1 MAARTNTET
10 LAAVDTASASLVTA
24 TSPVIIDL
32 GKRKRKQVKK
42 LRRGEGKLLDD
53 VNGAVAELRTAG
65 TLNSD
70 AQPVIIVVREKRGR
84 KAKSLF
90 PLL

>member
-1 MAARTNTET
+1 MAARSNSES
-10 LAAVDTASASLVTA
+10 LAAVDSAA
-24 TSPVIIDL
+24 ANTSNGPVIIDL
-32 GKRKRKQVKK
+32 GKRKRKLVKK

-65 TLNSD
+65 TLSAD
-70 AQPVIIVVREKRGR
+70 VQPVIIIVREKRAKTT
-84 KAKSLF
+84 KALF

>member
-1 MAARTNTET
+1 MAARSNTET
-10 LAAVDTASASLVTA
+10 LAAVDTASADAATA

-32 GKRKRKQVKK
+32 GKRRRKQVKK

-53 VNGAVAELRTAG
+53 INGAVAELRTAG
-65 TLNSD
+65 TLAGD
-70 AQPVIIVVREKRGR
+70 AQPVIVVVRQKRGNR
-84 KAKSLF
+84 AKSLF

>member
-1 MAARTNTET
+1 MAARSNSET
-10 LAAVDTASASLVTA
+10 LAAVDSAPTPASNA
-24 TSPVIIDL
+24 PVIIDL
-32 GKRKRKQVKK
+32 GRRRRKQVKK

-65 TLNSD
+65 TLSAD
-70 AQPVIIVVREKRGR
+70 VQPVIVIVREKRSR
-84 KAKSLF
+84 AKSLF

>member
-1 MAARTNTET
+1 MAARSNSET
-10 LAAVDTASASLVTA
+10 LAAVDSAPTP
-24 TSPVIIDL
+24 TSNAPVIIDL
-32 GKRKRKQVKK
+32 GRRRRKQVKK

-65 TLNSD
+65 TLSAD
-70 AQPVIIVVREKRGR
+70 VQPVIVIVREKRSR
-84 KAKSLF
+84 AKSLF

>member
-1 MAARTNTET
+1 MAVRANSET
-10 LAAVDTASASLVTA
+10 AADAASSSAGA
-24 TSPVIIDL
+24 TPVIIDL

-70 AQPVIIVVREKRGR
+70 VQPVIIIVREKRNGR
-84 KAKSLF
+84 LKSLF
-90 PLL
+90 PL

>member
-1 MAARTNTET
+1 MAARTNSEN
-10 LAAVDTASASLVTA
+10 LAAVESAPANSTNA
-24 TSPVIIDL
+24 PVIIDL
-32 GKRKRKQVKK
+32 GKRRRKQVKK

-65 TLNSD
+65 TLSAD
-70 AQPVIIVVREKRGR
+70 VQPVVVIVREKRG
-84 KAKSLF
+84 KMKSLF

>member
-1 MAARTNTET
+1 MAGRTNSET
-10 LAAVDTASASLVTA
+10 LAAVDTASTPPN
-24 TSPVIIDL
+24 SPVIIDL

-70 AQPVIIVVREKRGR
+70 AQPVIIIVREKR
-84 KAKSLF
+84 KNNVKSLF

>member
-1 MAARTNTET
+1 MAARTNSET
-10 LAAVDTASASLVTA
+10 LAAVDTASAADGTA
-24 TSPVIIDL
+24 KSPVIIDL

-65 TLNSD
+65 TLSAD
-70 AQPVIIVVREKRGR
+70 VQPVIVVVREKRND
-84 KAKSLF
+84 KLKSLF
-90 PLL
+90 PL

>member
-1 MAARTNTET
+1 MAARTQSDT
-10 LAAVDTASASLVTA
+10 LAPADTASAPGAPV
-24 TSPVIIDL
+24 PVIIDL
-32 GKRKRKQVKK
+32 GKRRRKQVKK

-65 TLNSD
+65 TLGAD
-70 AQPVIIVVREKRGR
+70 VQPVIIIVREKRR
-84 KAKSLF
+84 SNVKKLF

>member
-1 MAARTNTET
+1 MAARSNSET
-10 LAAVDTASASLVTA
+10 LAQVDSASVTA
-24 TSPVIIDL
+24 ASPVIIDL

-65 TLNSD
+65 TLTAD
-70 AQPVIIVVREKRGR
+70 AQPVIIVVREKRSN
-84 KAKSLF
+84 KVKSLF
-90 PLL
+90 PF